1 MDASGKK
8 SGGIFDSSDGFLRRK
23 ISGRRTAEI
32 HSDVDGVC
40 VLLLKKNGFSRL
52 IPNEAV
58 KIEAPVLDV
67 SQLAS
72 MSADAEEASSD

>member
-23 ISGRRTAEI
+23 ISGRRMAEI

-40 VLLLKKNGFSRL
+40 VLLFKKKMDL
-52 IPNEAV
+52 V
-58 KIEAPVLDV
+58 V
-67 SQLAS
+67 
-72 MSADAEEASSD
+72 